1 MFKCNHH
8 LEPDNSIKFLLWVFC
23 LEMKLEYQGTNE
35 FNFRHTQNNRIQRS
49 SRDRRRK
56 HRQLENLVQQN
67 ERNENLNNQITTSSD
82 FDAQE
87 LMLKLMQQDLVNHE
101 LLEQS
106 MMQKRII
113 EQQSVFLAEFVEE
126 FVKQFSQR
134 FIQEIC
140 SQTGNFKNWW
150 FFTNFFELKLSVY
163 L

>member
-1 MFKCNHH
+1 
-8 LEPDNSIKFLLWVFC
+8 
-23 LEMKLEYQGTNE
+23 MKLEYQGTNE

-67 ERNENLNNQITTSSD
+67 ERNENLNNQITTSPD

-140 SQTGNFKNWW
+140 SQTGNFKN
-150 FFTNFFELKLSVY
+150 
-163 L
+163 